1 MTDLASL
8 RAFLARKAAVKN
20 DVKNVH
26 EIIFYLKN
34 QYLPYNEAQGTS
46 IEDIPNKRDQFLF
59 KVIPNYLKTFSKSIK
74 EVENMSLK
82 NEILLGGWISKAAKV
97 FKRNKN
103 MRGENLP
110 VRFEDWIYKECRIK
124 NQTTYH

>member
-59 KVIPNYLKTFSKSIK
+59 KAISNYLKTFSK
-74 EVENMSLK
+74 
-82 NEILLGGWISKAAKV
+82 
-97 FKRNKN
+97 
-103 MRGENLP
+103 
-110 VRFEDWIYKECRIK
+110 
-124 NQTTYH
+124 